1 MPGKPENS
9 ALKLL
14 SSRKTLVMATADK
27 DGAPNVSYAPFVH
40 RAPPLYVFTSSRSR
54 HTRNMMET
62 AKASVMFIEDEVRTK
77 NFFARKRFTC
87 QCMVELVERETTE
100 WRTVMSLFKRKFG
113 KVFDMI
119 LPLPDFALF
128 RLVPDGGL
136 YVRGFGQAFE
146 ISPDMKNSKHVTGNS
161 PVQRRERT
169 MKTPIKAATT
179 TAASAALA
187 TLLTMGVPSV
197 SAAATFVYVS
207 DADDAT
213 IDAYAMDMRTGGL
226 TSMGKA
232 EAGKTV
238 MPMAVAPDKKFLY
251 AVVRSQPTRVL
262 TYAIDS
268 NTGALTP
275 KATAP
280 LPGSMA
286 YVSTDRS
293 GRFLFTASYGGDKV
307 AVSPIEADGLVTAA
321 AIQVMPTG
329 RNAHSIL
336 VDHTNRFAYLANLG
350 ANQVLQFAFDA
361 KTGKL
366 TPLDPPA
373 VKPEPGHGP
382 RHLAFS
388 PDNRFLY
395 VLNELSGYVTQY
407 AIDGTKGT
415 LKLVDSV
422 PSVPVELGMKW
433 GKPQPPAGT
442 TPTAPV
448 AEPKA
453 GETPPIW
460 AADLRLTPNG
470 KFLYTTERN
479 TDKIALFTVASDTGK
494 LSYVTN
500 FGTERQPRG
509 INIDPSGQYLVASGE
524 KSDQL
529 SVYRIDQA
537 SGKLGDPT
545 RYPVGKGANWI
556 EIVEVK

>member
-1 MPGKPENS
+1 
-9 ALKLL
+9 
-14 SSRKTLVMATADK
+14 
-27 DGAPNVSYAPFVH
+27 
-40 RAPPLYVFTSSRSR
+40 
-54 HTRNMMET
+54 
-62 AKASVMFIEDEVRTK
+62 
-77 NFFARKRFTC
+77 
-87 QCMVELVERETTE
+87 
-100 WRTVMSLFKRKFG
+100 
-113 KVFDMI
+113 
-119 LPLPDFALF
+119 
-128 RLVPDGGL
+128 
-136 YVRGFGQAFE
+136 
-146 ISPDMKNSKHVTGNS
+146 
-161 PVQRRERT
+161 
-169 MKTPIKAATT
+169 MKTPVKAATR
-179 TAASAALA
+179 TAVSAALA
-187 TLLTMGVPSV
+187 TLLTIGVASM

-213 IDAYAMDMRTGGL
+213 IDLYIMDMTTGAL
-226 TSMGKA
+226 TSIGKA

-262 TYAIDS
+262 TYAIDA
-268 NTGALTP
+268 NTGALTQ

-280 LPGSMA
+280 LPDSMA

-307 AVSPIEADGLVTAA
+307 AVSPIGADGLVTAE
-321 AIQVMPTG
+321 AIQVLPTG

-336 VDHTNRFAYLANLG
+336 ADRTNRFVYSANLG

-361 KTGKL
+361 ATGKL

-388 PDNRFLY
+388 PDDRFLY
-395 VLNELSGYVTQY
+395 VLNELSGHVTQY

-415 LKLVDSV
+415 LTIVDSV
-422 PSVPVELGMKW
+422 PSVPPELGMKW
-433 GKPQPPAGT
+433 GQPQ
-442 TPTAPV
+442 APV
-448 AEPKA
+448 GAAPAAPAAQAKPDEK
-453 GETPPIW
+453 PPIW
-460 AADLRLTPNG
+460 AADLRLTPSG

-479 TDKIALFTVASDTGK
+479 TDKIALFRVAPDTGK
-494 LSYVTN
+494 LTYETN

-509 INIDPSGQYLVASGE
+509 INIDPSGQYLIASGE
-524 KSDQL
+524 KSDRL

-537 SGKLGDPT
+537 SGKLSDPM